1 MTRFGY
7 SIAAEPRRR
16 SMLTMRLALLPL
28 IGLAFPALAQLDGRV
43 VSPEGALEGV
53 VVSARKSGS
62 PVTISVV
69 SGADGRFSFPAAR
82 LEPGSYALRIRATGY
97 ELEAPRTAELADGNG
112 SAPVELKL
120 RKSSDLGAQLT
131 NAEWLAS
138 FPGTPDQKKFLYG
151 CVSCHTLERVAKS
164 NHDAARFQEVMKRMA
179 TYTNNSHVERPQVRV
194 VARDPMRD
202 FGPDSDKQAA
212 YLATLNQSSGA
223 WSYELKTLP
232 RVKGKGTRVVITEYD
247 LPRRPLMPHDVIV
260 DQDGIVWYSQFDQ
273 QFLGRFDPKTLK
285 HAEFAIPVQ
294 RPDYPKGTLDLEVD
308 PEGNLWLSHMFQSG
322 IVKFDKKTEKFQAFP
337 LPSGVVNENS
347 QQSMVGPQR
356 WTVDRKVW
364 LNDAGIPGLHRLD
377 MATGKFETWTPY
389 KNLKGP
395 HSVYGI
401 YADSRNNIF
410 FMDFGGENVGKIEAA
425 TGKLTLFPTP
435 TPRSRPR
442 RGRMDEQDRVW
453 FAEWRAEKIGMFDT
467 KTEKFREWP
476 VPAPYTAPYDVVLDK
491 AGKVWTA
498 GMNTDRVLRM
508 DLETGEFS
516 EYPLPSQTNIRRIFV
531 DNSVTPPTFWV
542 GNNHHASIVKV
553 EPLE

>member
-1 MTRFGY
+1 M
-7 SIAAEPRRR
+7 
-16 SMLTMRLALLPL
+16 
-28 IGLAFPALAQLDGRV
+28 
-43 VSPEGALEGV
+43 EGV
-53 VVSARKSGS
+53 VVSARKAGS
-62 PVTISVV
+62 SVTISVV
-69 SGADGRFSFPAAR
+69 SDTRGRFGFPSSK
-82 LEPGSYALRIRATGY
+82 LESGHYALRVRATGW
-97 ELEAPRTAELADGNG
+97 ELDARVDTDVVLAVTRSVD
-112 SAPVELKL
+112 LKL
-120 RKSSDLGAQLT
+120 RKVPDITPQMT
-131 NAEWLAS
+131 NAEWIAS

-151 CVSCHTLERVAKS
+151 CVGCHTLERVAKS
-164 NHDAARFQEVMKRMA
+164 KHDAAGFQAVMKRMA
-179 TYTNNSHVERPQVRV
+179 GYANNSHVERPQVRL

-212 YLATLNQSSGA
+212 YLATLNQSAGA

-232 RVKGKGTRVVITEYD
+232 RVKGKGTRAVITEYD
-247 LPRRPLMPHDVIV
+247 LPRKLMPHDVIV
-260 DQDGIVWYSQFDQ
+260 DRDGIVWLSQFDE
-273 QFLGRFDPKTLK
+273 QFLGRFDPATLK
-285 HAEFAIPVQ
+285 YVEFAIPVQ

-322 IVKFDKKTEKFQAFP
+322 IVKFDKKAEKFQAFP
-337 LPSGVVNENS
+337 LPAGVVNENS

-377 MATGKFETWTPY
+377 MATGKFETWKPY
-389 KNLKGP
+389 ENLKGP

-401 YADSRNNIF
+401 YADSKNNIF

-442 RGRMDEQDRVW
+442 RGRMDDQDRVW

-467 KTEKFREWP
+467 RTETFREWP
-476 VPAPYTAPYDVVLDK
+476 VPAPYTAPYDVALDK

-508 DLETGEFS
+508 DLETSEFT
-516 EYPLPSQTNIRRIFV
+516 EYPLPTQTNVRRVFV
-531 DNSVTPPTFWV
+531 DNSTTPPTFWV
-542 GNNHHASIVKV
+542 GNNHHASIVKL
-553 EPLE
+553 EPLD

>member
-1 MTRFGY
+1 MTRRLLLVVSAGLVF
-7 SIAAEPRRR
+7 IAFLAARGPAPAAAQT
-16 SMLTMRLALLPL
+16 STALT
-28 IGLAFPALAQLDGRV
+28 GRV
-43 VSPEGALEGV
+43 CSAEEGFMEGV
-53 VVSARKSGS
+53 VVGAKKAGS
-62 PVTISVV
+62 TVTVSVV
-69 SGADGRFSFPAAR
+69 SDAQGRFSFPSSK
-82 LEPGSYALRIRATGY
+82 LGSGPYSLKVRATGY
-97 ELEAPRTAELADGNG
+97 ELDSPGTAEITLAL
-112 SAPVELKL
+112 PVAVDLKL
-120 RKSSDLGAQLT
+120 RKVRDITPQMT
-131 NAEWLAS
+131 NAEWIAS
-138 FPGTPDQKKFLYG
+138 FPGSPDQKKFLYG
-151 CVSCHTLERVAKS
+151 CVGCHTLERVAKS
-164 NHDAARFQEVMKRMA
+164 KHDAAGFQAVMKRMA
-179 TYTNNSHVERPQVRV
+179 GYANNSHVERPQVRV

-260 DQDGIVWYSQFDQ
+260 DREGVVWYSQFDE
-273 QFLGRFDPKTLK
+273 QFLGKFDPKTLK

-294 RPDYPKGTLDLEVD
+294 RPDFPKGTLNLEVD
-308 PEGNLWLSHMFQSG
+308 LEGNLWLSHMFQSG

-337 LPSGVVNENS
+337 LPKDVVNENS

-377 MATGKFETWTPY
+377 MATGKFETWRPY
-389 KNLKGP
+389 QNMKGP

-401 YADSRNNIF
+401 YADSKNNIF

-467 KTEKFREWP
+467 KTEKFREWD
-476 VPAPYTAPYDVVLDK
+476 VPTPYTAPYDVVLDK

-508 DLETGEFS
+508 DLGTGAFT
-516 EYPLPSQTNIRRIFV
+516 EYPLPSQTNIRRVFV
-531 DNSVTPPTFWV
+531 DNSVTPPAFWV
-542 GNNHHASIVKV
+542 GNNHHAAIVKV

>member
-1 MTRFGY
+1 MTRRLLLVASAGLTFVAFLGGG
-7 SIAAEPRRR
+7 SAGPAEAQI
-16 SMLTMRLALLPL
+16 STALT
-28 IGLAFPALAQLDGRV
+28 GRV
-43 VSPEGALEGV
+43 SSAEEGAMEGV
-53 VVSARKSGS
+53 VVSARKAGS
-62 PVTISVV
+62 TVTVSVV
-69 SGADGRFSFPAAR
+69 SDDRGRFAFPSSK
-82 LEPGSYALRIRATGY
+82 LGSGSYSLKIRATGY
-97 ELEAPRTAELADGNG
+97 ELEAPSSVEITLAL
-112 SAPVELKL
+112 PVAVDLKL
-120 RKSSDLGAQLT
+120 RKVLDITPQMT
-131 NAEWLAS
+131 NAEWIAS

-151 CVSCHTLERVAKS
+151 CVGCHTLERVAKS
-164 NHDAARFQEVMKRMA
+164 KHDAAGFMQVMKRMA
-179 TYTNNSHVERPQVRV
+179 TYANNSHVERPQVRV

-212 YLATLNQSSGA
+212 YLATLGQSSGK
-223 WSYELKTLP
+223 WSYSLTTLP

-260 DQDGIVWYSQFDQ
+260 DRDGIVWYSQFDQ
-273 QFLGRFDPKTLK
+273 QFLGRFDPKTLT

-294 RPDYPKGTLDLEVD
+294 RPDFPKGTLDLEVD
-308 PEGNLWLSHMFQSG
+308 PEGDLWLSHMFQSG

-337 LPSGVVNENS
+337 LPKDVVNENS

-377 MATGKFETWTPY
+377 MATGKFETWKPY
-389 KNLKGP
+389 ENMKGP

-401 YADSRNNIF
+401 YADSKNNIF

-442 RGRMDEQDRVW
+442 RGRMDDQDRVW
-453 FAEWRAEKIGMFDT
+453 FAQWRAEKIGMFDT
-467 KTEKFREWP
+467 RTEKFREWN
-476 VPAPYTAPYDVVLDK
+476 VPTPHTAPYDVVLDRT
-491 AGKVWTA
+491 GKVWTA

-516 EYPLPSQTNIRRIFV
+516 EYPLPSQTNIRRVFV
-531 DNSVTPPTFWV
+531 DNSATPPAFWV

-553 EPLE
+553 EPLD